1 MQGESSK
8 NAFVHFYCRTAAYCA
23 LRNSKRL
30 KISHDWRGMPLE
42 FVRTK
47 GLDKQFK
54 LSMMYDGSGRYGIE
68 DADRMAED
76 GSAQTFEWYLKN
88 HLGSTMLVYG
98 TGAGTPGGLL
108 AAYDY
113 RSFGEQVTLTE
124 SADKVTENFTGKE
137 KDDETQL
144 DYFGERYLDPML
156 GMWTSVDKARQ
167 FDSPY
172 LYMGNGTNPIKLNDP
187 DGNAVPLIVAVGFVI
202 VRNIAIRAATQA
214 VTRATVA
221 AVPVAMKAVDLAQK
235 SQLPQNLKYA
245 VAAGAAGEALSHVD
259 KRVEKAFDEVVD
271 NMGNVMSDP
280 ATALFGFTKNITQDA
295 IQNPPNI
302 KAIMNE
308 AGNAINQG
316 MDALNQGMSQIG
328 DAANQSM
335 NNFINQNINN
345 GISDNVKNALNQ

>member
-1 MQGESSK
+1 MAQY
-8 NAFVHFYCRTAAYCA
+8 V
-23 LRNSKRL
+23 RNS
-30 KISHDWRGMPLE
+30 
-42 FVRTK
+42 
-47 GLDKQFK
+47 LDDF
-54 LSMMYDGSGRYGIE
+54 
-68 DADRMAED
+68 
-76 GSAQTFEWYLKN
+76 
-88 HLGSTMLVYG
+88 
-98 TGAGTPGGLL
+98 GA
-108 AAYDY
+108 
-113 RSFGEQVTLTE
+113 
-124 SADKVTENFTGKE
+124 
-137 KDDETQL
+137 
-144 DYFGERYLDPML
+144 RYLDPML
-156 GMWTSVDKARQ
+156 GMWISVDAARQ

>member
-1 MQGESSK
+1 
-8 NAFVHFYCRTAAYCA
+8 
-23 LRNSKRL
+23 
-30 KISHDWRGMPLE
+30 MPVE
-42 FVRTK
+42 FVRETCTAYGHYTVCDSTK
-47 GLDKQFK
+47 LV
-54 LSMMYDGSGRYGIE
+54 MAYDGFGRRGRVQGRPLDE
-68 DADRMAED
+68 N
-76 GSAQTFEWYLKN
+76 GKPTSWSALNPKFEWYLKN

-98 TGAGTPGGLL
+98 TQWADHKNLADVGAPIAT
-108 AAYDY
+108 YDY

-124 SADKVTENFTGKE
+124 TADKVTENFTGKE

-144 DYFGERYLDPML
+144 NYFGARYLDPML
-156 GMWTSVDKARQ
+156 GMWISVDAARQ